1 MKFYRVK
8 QISENE
14 FIPQVKFWFLGY
26 WYGIDKDNDDEVF
39 GRWYLLEFQKR
50 WCAKATLEEAKERID
65 RYRKNNKVKYPKYHK
80 L

>member
-8 QISENE
+8 QISENQ

-26 WYGIDKDNDDEVF
+26 WYGICNDLDI
-39 GRWYLLEFQKR
+39 WYVEQFQIN
-50 WCAKATLEEAKERID
+50 WCVKSTLGEAKAVISEYKELGST
-65 RYRKNNKVKYPKYHK
+65 NKIYPKIHK